1 MRSRIGL
8 IRHGITE
15 GNLRRLYYG
24 RADIPLAE
32 EGKAELKRLAERK
45 IYPFSE
51 NADFYTT
58 GLIRTE
64 ETFSIIYGDREHGRL
79 EKLREMNFG
88 EFEMKSHRELRDT
101 EDYMIWTTD
110 EKGEVAPPGGE
121 SILEFH
127 SRIREGFKELRK
139 RHALKELSMRHRG
152 EDILS
157 VTVCHGGTIAAILES
172 VFPKEKDNFFQWI
185 PDPGHGYILLLENG
199 SITGREEF

>member
-1 MRSRIGL
+1 M
-8 IRHGITE
+8 
-15 GNLRRLYYG
+15 LRREKQSLRG
-24 RADIPLAE
+24 W
-32 EGKAELKRLAERK
+32 LKTKYILSARTR
-45 IYPFSE
+45 
-51 NADFYTT
+51 DFYTT

-101 EDYMIWTTD
+101 EDYMIWTAD

-185 PDPGHGYILLLENG
+185 RGTRGTVTYFCWR
-199 SITGREEF
+199 TAA